1 MGATFASSINLQMLL
16 LTQNIMIMAR
26 REGFHFFVAAAQR
39 KKAPPWFNGADNYT
53 ARFYSVSE
61 FFWNIGFSYFEFSEK
76 QYLSNF
82 DHKYVDVQA
91 HIITSGWF

>member
-39 KKAPPWFNGADNYT
+39 KKAPPWFNGADNYPPK
-53 ARFYSVSE
+53 FYNVTLGIFFVFLIYEIATCLRKLSDILQSE
-61 FFWNIGFSYFEFSEK
+61 NV
-76 QYLSNF
+76 NPV
-82 DHKYVDVQA
+82 HC
-91 HIITSGWF
+91 